1 MSKSYNTDPELIRDV
16 AKKTDKI
23 EQAYQEKQAKKR
35 QRKVEKEE
43 LEQRWVAPLLLI
55 ITLAIGFLVIM
66 VFGKN

>member
-1 MSKSYNTDPELIRDV
+1 MSKTYHQDPELIRDV

-23 EQAYQEKQAKKR
+23 ERDYLAKQARKR

-55 ITLAIGFLVIM
+55 VTLAIGFLVMM
-66 VFGKN
+66 VF